1 MEKGLTTL
9 AVAGLTIDIIKKK
22 EEEAYEEKEY

>member
-1 MEKGLTTL
+1 MEKGLTIL

-22 EEEAYEEKEY
+22 EEEAYKEKE